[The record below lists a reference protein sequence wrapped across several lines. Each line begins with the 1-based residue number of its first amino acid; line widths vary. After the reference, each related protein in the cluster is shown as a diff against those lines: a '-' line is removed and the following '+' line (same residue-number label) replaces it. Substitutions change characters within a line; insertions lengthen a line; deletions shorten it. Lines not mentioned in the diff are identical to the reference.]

1 MEPEPDSGPPSKLVS
16 GYTKER
22 QAPTGSGSPTLT
34 AISNSDIL
42 KIKNLWPG
50 LGVLYQ
56 RATAPRYCLLCVRHR
71 RQNTEYLLE
80 RLLGSF
86 FTPTP
91 ATEGPIIGRSHHHH
105 HTHTQSQKQSQTNY
119 FALSTFKKMFVHI
132 CIDGQLLLNR
142 NKKKYPKF
150 RNWTF

>member
-42 KIKNLWPG
+42 KTKNLWPG
-50 LGVLYQ
+50 LGVLNQ

-80 RLLGSF
+80 RLLGSL

-105 HTHTQSQKQSQTNY
+105 FTSPAHIIKIKLQKCCTLHFQKVVHGS
-119 FALSTFKKMFVHI
+119 LVHI

-142 NKKKYPKF
+142 NKKIPKIP
-150 RNWTF
+150 